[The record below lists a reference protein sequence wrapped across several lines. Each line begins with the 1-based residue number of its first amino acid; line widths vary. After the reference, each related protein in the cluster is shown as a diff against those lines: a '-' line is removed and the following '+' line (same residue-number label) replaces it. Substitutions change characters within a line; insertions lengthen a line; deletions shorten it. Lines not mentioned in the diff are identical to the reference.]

1 MLHSSLYQPVVTYVP
16 YVIPFKIST
25 ATFPSQLPNIWY
37 TNASIWS
44 VSLKPKATSALTY
57 SLSFHQINASPR
69 TFRTPLLTASYYE
82 KYVPTFAT
90 KPPYSPDQENAS
102 SHPVTMLSFASCKT
116 SDRAASV
123 PRSIF
128 SSNTVDCSVNSL
140 NSFYVV
146 GIKPFLL
153 NLQHLW
159 FQSL

>member
-1 MLHSSLYQPVVTYVP
+1 M
-16 YVIPFKIST
+16 
-25 ATFPSQLPNIWY
+25 
-37 TNASIWS
+37 
-44 VSLKPKATSALTY
+44 Y

-116 SDRAASV
+116 SDGAASV

-128 SSNTVDCSVNSL
+128 PSNTVDYSVNSL

-146 GIKPFLL
+146 RTKPFLL
-153 NLQHLW
+153 NLQNLW